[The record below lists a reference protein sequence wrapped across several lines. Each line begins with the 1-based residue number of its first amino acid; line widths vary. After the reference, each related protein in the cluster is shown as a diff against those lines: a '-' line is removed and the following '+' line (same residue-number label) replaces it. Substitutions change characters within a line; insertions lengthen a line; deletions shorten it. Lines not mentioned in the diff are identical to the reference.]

1 MIAFLFSGQGSQK
14 IGMGKDICEQY
25 PAAKQV
31 FEQASEALGFDMKH
45 LVWEGSEEEL
55 MKTENTQPALLT
67 VSTAIAAVLHEKG
80 VKPDV
85 TAGLSIGEYA
95 ALVESG
101 ALDFADGVRAVK
113 MRGKYMQEEVPLGKG
128 GMAAI
133 IGAEPQQV
141 MQLCEAASK
150 KGMVECANFNCT
162 GQIAIAGE
170 TEAVNYACEIA
181 KQFGAKRA
189 VPLAVS
195 APFHCRMLRG
205 AGDKLKEVLDKIEY
219 HDFKID
225 VITNVTA
232 QRIPSKED
240 ICGILVKQVSS
251 AVKFEDSIKN
261 MIAQGVDTFIEVGPG
276 KALTGFVKKTSR
288 DVQALNVEDLPSL
301 AATLT
306 ALGKES

>member
-25 PAAKQV
+25 PAADKV
-31 FEQASEALGFDMKH
+31 FDQASEALGLDMKH

-101 ALDFADGVRAVK
+101 ALDFSDGVKAVK

-150 KGMVECANFNCT
+150 KGMVECANFNCP

-195 APFHCRMLRG
+195 APFHCRMLKG

-219 HDFKID
+219 KDFNID

-232 QRIPSKED
+232 QRIPSKAD